1 MKRLELE
8 INDSIFDTFKN
19 FLELLPKSKIKVKE
33 IDEHFHIPFVSNA
46 EQKEIEKNLRNTNCH
61 VVSRSKV
68 VKI

>member
-1 MKRLELE
+1 
-8 INDSIFDTFKN
+8 
-19 FLELLPKSKIKVKE
+19 VKE

-46 EQKEIEKNLRNTNCH
+46 EQKEIEKNLKNTNCH